1 MQVVC
6 IWASFESDLYVTKFS
21 ASKFLDVKWIRVSN
35 YNTKPLSTQIRM
47 FTIQISIVL
56 SEDVELSCLVDFS
69 SPYSAIRIISN
80 KMIVKNNSR
89 KRDVTKTKWDGL

>member
-1 MQVVC
+1 MGFVRKRFVLP
-6 IWASFESDLYVTKFS
+6 ILYSVTKLS

-69 SPYSAIRIISN
+69 SPYSATYN
-80 KMIVKNNSR
+80 
-89 KRDVTKTKWDGL
+89 